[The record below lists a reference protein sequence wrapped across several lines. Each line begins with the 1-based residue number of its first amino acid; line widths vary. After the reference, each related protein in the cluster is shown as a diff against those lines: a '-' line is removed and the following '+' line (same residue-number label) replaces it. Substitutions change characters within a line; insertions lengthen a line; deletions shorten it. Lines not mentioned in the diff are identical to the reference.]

1 MTGVPDS
8 FILGLNRLPGRFTRR
23 EVISAFPNLKESSLT
38 VYLSLLTR
46 SGHLR
51 RVGIREFEKSTPE
64 GTQKTD
70 PQVRRVARTL
80 ENRVARSALTRCV
93 AWSDHALAPFIHD
106 AFAQPFVVLE
116 VPRTI
121 LTTVEE
127 SLEPGWTVHRVRD
140 RRGLA
145 REFLGK
151 GAARPNEPDV
161 FVLANTDL
169 RGTTPTK
176 EGLRVPSLER
186 LFVESL
192 RFQPKNPDIP
202 LRMLEVPAFDAREA
216 LRIAAGRGETAA
228 TASFLTWAA
237 IRRPDLAALHEVR
250 NEFQHLWAEE

>member
-8 FILGLNRLPGRFTRR
+8 FILELNRLPARFTRD
-23 EVISAFPNLKESSLT
+23 EVISAFPSLKESSVT

-51 RVGIREFEKSTPE
+51 RVGVREFEKSTPD
-64 GTQKTD
+64 GAQKTD
-70 PQVRRVARTL
+70 PQVRRLARSL
-80 ENRVARSALTRCV
+80 ENRVTRSALSRCV
-93 AWSDHALAPFIHD
+93 AWSDHALAPFTHD
-106 AFAQPFVVLE
+106 AFAQSFVVLE
-116 VPRTI
+116 APRAILPTI
-121 LTTVEE
+121 ED
-127 SLEPGWTVHRVRD
+127 SLDPDWSVHKVRD
-140 RRGLA
+140 RKSFALEFRGKA
-145 REFLGK
+145 ISR
-151 GAARPNEPDV
+151 RSQSDV
-161 FVLANTDL
+161 FVLANSDL
-169 RGTTPTK
+169 RGTTPTR

-192 RFQPKNPDIP
+192 RFQPGGPDIP

-237 IRRPDLAALHEVR
+237 IRRPDLSTLRGVR